1 MCSKEVLVC
10 NYSIVHIIPF
20 NLCLTTYI
28 QILFSNKI
36 SGVACKDFPEPNN
49 GSEIFFK
56 DCIRC
61 IGKLGLDC
69 AIAKIN

>member
-1 MCSKEVLVC
+1 MCSKKVLVC
-10 NYSIVHIIPF
+10 NYSFVHIIPF

-49 GSEIFFK
+49 GSEKFLK
-56 DCIRC
+56 DYIRF
-61 IGKLGLDC
+61 IAKLGFDC